1 MGRQIKTER
10 KRAFWRAFFYWTM
23 AAEKRR
29 TGRAGTGKPESSR
42 RKERNRRIRRG
53 KRAGRDAGKQGKA
66 DGGKR
71 QRGKAQGN
79 RPMTTN
85 EGEKGKH
92 GRRKKKRGRRR
103 QEKNKQNRPGKPPA
117 KRGGEKRKIAKACAD
132 TKIQKRHRAIWR
144 SAAEEEGE
152 SGRRTD
158 RC

>member
-1 MGRQIKTER
+1 MPRETAGQI
-10 KRAFWRAFFYWTM
+10 
-23 AAEKRR
+23 
-29 TGRAGTGKPESSR
+29 
-42 RKERNRRIRRG
+42 
-53 KRAGRDAGKQGKA
+53 DAGKQGKRIGKINR
-66 DGGKR
+66 DGIEKREKR
-71 QRGKAQGN
+71 QRGKGKIEKGELSRKKRGKAQGN

-92 GRRKKKRGRRR
+92 GRRKKKRSRRR

-132 TKIQKRHRAIWR
+132 MKIQKRHRAIWR

>member
-1 MGRQIKTER
+1 MPRETAGQI
-10 KRAFWRAFFYWTM
+10 
-23 AAEKRR
+23 
-29 TGRAGTGKPESSR
+29 
-42 RKERNRRIRRG
+42 
-53 KRAGRDAGKQGKA
+53 DAGKQGKRIGKINR
-66 DGGKR
+66 DGIEKREKR
-71 QRGKAQGN
+71 QRGKGKIEKGELSRKKRGKAQGN

-103 QEKNKQNRPGKPPA
+103 QEKINKTGRGNRLQSEEGK
-117 KRGGEKRKIAKACAD
+117 KRKIAKACAD

-144 SAAEEEGE
+144 SAAEEEGK

>member
-1 MGRQIKTER
+1 MPRETAGQIDTGKQR
-10 KRAFWRAFFYWTM
+10 KRIGKINRDGI
-23 AAEKRR
+23 EKREKR
-29 TGRAGTGKPESSR
+29 Q
-42 RKERNRRIRRG
+42 RG
-53 KRAGRDAGKQGKA
+53 KGKIEKGELSRK
-66 DGGKR
+66 K
-71 QRGKAQGN
+71 RGKAQGN

-144 SAAEEEGE
+144 SAAEEEGK